1 MAPNRRAFLQTLGAG
16 IAIVSLRDK
25 SRGLD
30 FSESEPNPMGG
41 AIVEGRQVTQDRTLT
56 PDFCIIG
63 SGAAGGVCA
72 LKLAEAG
79 FDVLVLEEGPNIP
92 KEKGPAPSQERKML
106 NEREVEMYKLLYQ
119 EGATRLTRNG
129 GIKVLQGRCLG
140 GGTAVNWSAC
150 LPPRPETLIEW
161 QKRGLPFTSK
171 NLEPYLREVVNYLPI
186 VKNDKYNTSAQ
197 KFILGCKKQDIL
209 PENLPNNTHKC
220 RECGS
225 CGVGCPYDRKMSGF
239 VKWLPDA
246 VALGA
251 TIYTDT
257 KVDKIKGSG
266 DRISEVHA
274 YFIDGKTRKTKRK
287 LVVKPTKGVVLA
299 AGAIGTPGILL
310 RSKLGLD
317 GRVGKYTHI
326 HPVTI
331 TIGKYAEETYPAY
344 GVPDNMWTAKFAS
357 GPTGYLIETGSFFPV
372 LTASGTLQH
381 GPELHRIMR
390 DYYSTGAISY
400 AHHTT
405 GFDDKEDYGTV
416 SLIKKN
422 PQLDYKIPE
431 ANVTPMRESLVK
443 MAEIHLAAGAKSV
456 YIMRNPPL
464 EVKTKADLDEIRKI
478 SFTEPQ
484 RATIFTV
491 HVMGGCQM
499 HRDDKRRCVNND
511 FTFKG
516 KKNLW
521 VVDAS
526 IFPTA
531 LGANPQVTIYSLA
544 LWAASEICEQNQK
557 QCKLNHQQGGPLPWP
572 NH

>member
-1 MAPNRRAFLQTLGAG
+1 MAG
-16 IAIVSLRDK
+16 K
-25 SRGLD
+25 
-30 FSESEPNPMGG
+30 
-41 AIVEGRQVTQDRTLT
+41 IVEGRHVTQDPPPLT

-92 KEKGPAPSQERKML
+92 KEKGPAPGQERKML

-119 EGATRLTRNG
+119 EGASRLTKNG
-129 GIKVLQGRCLG
+129 GVKVLQGRCLG

-150 LPPRPETLIEW
+150 LPPRLETLDEW
-161 QKRGLPFTSK
+161 QKRGLPFTRQ
-171 NLEPYLREVVNYLPI
+171 NLDPYLREVANYLRI
-186 VKNDKYNTSAQ
+186 VRNDKYNTSAQ
-197 KFILGCKKQDIL
+197 RFIQGCEHPNVNIL

-257 KVDKIKGSG
+257 KVHKIKGSG
-266 DRISEVHA
+266 NRISEVQA
-274 YFIDGKTRKTKRK
+274 YFIDGKTRKTERK
-287 LVVKPTKGVVLA
+287 LVVKPTKGVLLA

-310 RSKLGLD
+310 RSDLKLGD
-317 GRVGKYTHI
+317 RVGKHTHI

-331 TIGKYAEETYPAY
+331 TIGKYSEKTHPAY
-344 GVPDNMWTAKFAS
+344 GVPDNMMTREFES

-372 LTASGTLQH
+372 LTASATLQH

-405 GFDDKEDYGTV
+405 GFDDTKKYGRV
-416 SLIKKN
+416 QLDDN
-422 PQLDYKIPE
+422 GDPQLEYKIPK
-431 ANVTPMRESLVK
+431 ANVQPMQESLVM
-443 MAEIHLAAGAKSV
+443 MARIHLAAGATSV

-464 EVKTKADLDEIRKI
+464 EVKPGDSFDEIRKI
-478 SFTEPQ
+478 DFTKPQ

-499 HRDDKRRCVNND
+499 HKDDKRRCVNND
-511 FTFKG
+511 FTFG
-516 KKNLW
+516 KMKNLW

-544 LWAASEICEQNQK
+544 LWAAREILAQHQK
-557 QCKLNHQQGGPLPWP
+557 PFIFNHQQGGEWPWP
-572 NH
+572 GY